1 LQYKEDGNHAP
12 YIGLAE
18 KVNLLVRRAGGAGE
32 AGEQGE
38 KDFI

>member
-1 LQYKEDGNHAP
+1 MNRRLYL
-12 YIGLAE
+12 GLAE